1 MAQASEAALR
11 GLRVLDLSG
20 GVAGQYCGKLLAGYG
35 ADCVLIEP
43 PEGTPTRRL
52 GPYVTGGTSSTRS
65 ALFRH
70 LNQGKAS
77 LAGDVT
83 GAPTRELAAMADVVI
98 RDDTTALSFALPAT
112 TIECVTGE
120 FPRRGRYRNWQGTE
134 MVHQALSGTM
144 FMTGWPDRQ
153 PLYGTGYRAYYA
165 AGTTAFISVLSALH
179 ERARSGLGQQ
189 VAATVFEANAAIG
202 QNLVSQYSYNGS
214 YETRRQYPGFLA
226 LLECSDYWMVL
237 FAIRHWEQLCAVFGL
252 EHLLG
257 DERFAQ
263 QADRLENWELV
274 VAQMQERAR
283 SRSAGELVAALQKAR
298 ISAEVIAP
306 LGRLVSSP
314 QWRARQVVQVASDA
328 TGRTG
333 AARAEAAQT
342 EAARTE
348 AARTEAARTEAARTE
363 AALRQPFAVGDTE
376 YCAVRPSP
384 PLRRGRPGQRGA
396 RQIQRR
402 WHALAPAYPG
412 REQPGPGD
420 CGPGDRS
427 PVGSGAV
434 GSGSGP
440 LSGLRVLDLT
450 TAWAGPFAARS
461 LAHLGAE
468 VIKIDAPSH
477 TDSWR
482 GAPEGGAARHYPG
495 GQPGKYPW
503 NRCLLFNTQGQGK
516 LSIGLDLKVEG
527 AREIMLRLADV
538 SDVLIAN
545 FTPGVLE
552 RLGIGYDTL
561 SARNPRIIVV
571 EMPAF
576 GPGGPDSAHQ
586 GMGKTMEPACG
597 MTALMGYGDGQP
609 VLTGPAYLDPIGGLS
624 AVAATLVAL
633 QQRRATGRGCRAE
646 VPQTEAGAHW
656 IGEQILLQA
665 ETGQSWKADGNA
677 VSYAAPHD
685 AYPCQ
690 GADEWIVVAIGTD
703 AHWRAI
709 CNLMERPDLGT
720 SPRYANPARRAR
732 RRDELDAILARWTRT
747 FGKQELADALQAAGV
762 PAAPVNS
769 GRDVASDPVL
779 VDTGFIRELVHPE
792 AGRHAYPGLAYNLA
806 RTPGGIATAAPC
818 FGEHNELVL
827 RDILG
832 LTAEHVTRLQ
842 QTGAIGDRPLTA
854 RVTTPPVA
862 VPAAVDDHGTAR
874 RHHVPAALPEP
885 SPTSRGAR

>member
-1 MAQASEAALR
+1 MDSASEAALR
-11 GLRVLDLSG
+11 GLRVLDLSS

-70 LNQGKAS
+70 LNQGKTSLSGDITGLPFAD
-77 LAGDVT
+77 LAGMT
-83 GAPTRELAAMADVVI
+83 DVVI
-98 RDDTTALSFALPAT
+98 RDDTTTLPFALPAT
-112 TIECVTGE
+112 VIECAIGE
-120 FPRRGRYRNWQGTE
+120 FPRAGRYQNWRGTE

-144 FMTGWPDRQ
+144 FMTGWADRQ
-153 PLYGTGYRAYYA
+153 PLYGTGHRAYYA
-165 AGTTAFISVLSALH
+165 CGTTAFISVLSALH
-179 ERARSGLGQQ
+179 ERGRSGLGQR
-189 VAATVFEANAAIG
+189 VTATVFEANAAIG

-226 LLECSDYWMVL
+226 LLQCTDYWMVL

-263 QADRLENWELV
+263 QADRLANWELV

-283 SRSAGELVAALQKAR
+283 SRSAGALVAALQQAR
-298 ISAEVIAP
+298 ISAEVIPP

-328 TGRTG
+328 KS
-333 AARAEAAQT
+333 
-342 EAARTE
+342 
-348 AARTEAARTEAARTE
+348 RTE
-363 AALRQPFAVGDTE
+363 AALRQPFAVGETE
-376 YCAVRPSP
+376 YYAVCPSP
-384 PLRRGRPGQRGA
+384 PLRRGRAGRRAA

-402 WHALAPAYPG
+402 WSAQAPACSSG
-412 REQPGPGD
+412 ELWGPGD
-420 CGPGDRS
+420 SRP
-427 PVGSGAV
+427 V

-461 LAHLGAE
+461 LAHLGAQ

-482 GAPEGGAARHYPG
+482 GANEGGAARHYPD
-495 GQPGKYPW
+495 GQPGPRPW

-516 LSIGLDLKVEG
+516 LSLGLDLKRDG
-527 AREIMLRLADV
+527 ARDIMLRLAEV

-552 RLGIGYDTL
+552 RLGIGYDKL
-561 SARNPRIIVV
+561 SVRNPRIIVV

-624 AVAATLVAL
+624 AVAATMVAL

-656 IGEQILLQA
+656 IGEQILLEA
-665 ETGQSWKADGNA
+665 ETGRAWQPDANA

-690 GADEWIVVAIGTD
+690 GADEWIAIAVATE
-703 AHWRAI
+703 AQWQAL

-720 SPRYANPARRAR
+720 SPRYADLARRAR
-732 RRDELDAILARWTRT
+732 HRDDLEPIIARWTRNFT
-747 FGKQELADALQAAGV
+747 KHELADTLQAAGV
-762 PAAPVNS
+762 PSAPVNN
-769 GRDVASDPVL
+769 GQDVAGDPVL
-779 VDTGFIRELVHPE
+779 SETGFIRELEHPE
-792 AGRHAYPGLAYNLA
+792 AGCHAYPGLSFDLT
-806 RTPGGIATAAPC
+806 RTPGGVVRAAPC

-832 LTAEHVTRLQ
+832 LTGQQITRLQ
-842 QTGAIGDRPLTA
+842 EAGAISDRPLGARTSPTA
-854 RVTTPPVA
+854 GL
-862 VPAAVDDHGTAR
+862 PAAIDDHGTSRGGQVSAER
-874 RHHVPAALPEP
+874 PEP
-885 SPTSRGAR
+885 SPTH

>member
-1 MAQASEAALR
+1 MASPSAAALR

-43 PEGTPTRRL
+43 PQGTPTRRL

-77 LAGDVT
+77 LSGDVA
-83 GAPTRELAAMADVVI
+83 GAQARELAGMADVVI
-98 RDDTTALSFALPAT
+98 RDDRTALSFALPAT
-112 TIECVTGE
+112 TIECVMGE
-120 FPRRGRYRNWQGTE
+120 FPRGGRYRNWQGTE

-144 FMTGWPDRQ
+144 FMTGWPNRQ

-179 ERARSGLGQQ
+179 ERARSGLGQR
-189 VAATVFEANAAIG
+189 VTATVFEANAAIG

-214 YETRRQYPGFLA
+214 YESRRQYPGFLA

-257 DERFAQ
+257 DERLAS

-283 SRSAGELVAALQKAR
+283 SRSAGALVAALQRAR

-306 LGRLVSSP
+306 LGSLVSSP

-328 TGRTG
+328 TGRT
-333 AARAEAAQT
+333 
-342 EAARTE
+342 
-348 AARTEAARTEAARTE
+348 E
-363 AALRQPFAVGDTE
+363 AALRQPFAVGTTE

-384 PLRRGRPGQRGA
+384 PLRHGRAGERAA
-396 RQIQRR
+396 RRIQRR
-402 WHALAPAYPG
+402 WRAPAPAYPD
-412 REQPGPGD
+412 REPAGPDD
-420 CGPGDRS
+420 CGPVGS
-427 PVGSGAV
+427 GPVGSGA
-434 GSGSGP
+434 GP

-461 LAHLGAE
+461 LAYLGAE

-482 GAPEGGAARHYPG
+482 GAPEGGAARHYPDR
-495 GQPGKYPW
+495 QPGEHPW
-503 NRCLLFNTQGQGK
+503 NRCLLFNTQGLGK
-516 LSIGLDLKVEG
+516 LSLGLDLKVEG

-624 AVAATLVAL
+624 AVAATMVAL
-633 QQRRATGRGCRAE
+633 QQRRATGRGCRTE

-656 IGEQILLQA
+656 IGEQVLFQA
-665 ETGQSWKADGNA
+665 ETGKSGQPDGNA

-690 GADEWIVVAIGTD
+690 GADEWIAIAVGTD
-703 AHWRAI
+703 AQWRAL

-720 SPRYANPARRAR
+720 SPRYADRARRAR
-732 RRDELDAILARWTRT
+732 RRDELEAILARWTRK

-779 VDTGFIRELVHPE
+779 VGTGFIRELVHPE
-792 AGRHAYPGLAYNLA
+792 AGRHAYPGLSYNLA
-806 RTPGGIATAAPC
+806 RTPGGIVRAAPC
-818 FGEHNELVL
+818 FGEHNEFVL

-832 LTAEHVTRLQ
+832 LAGEDVAALQ
-842 QTGAIGDRPLTA
+842 EAGAVSDRPLGA
-854 RVTTPPVA
+854 RTTTVPVV
-862 VPAAVDDHGTAR
+862 VPAAIDDHGAAR
-874 RHHVPAALPEP
+874 RDQVPVACMEP

>member
-1 MAQASEAALR
+1 MVNPTEAALR

-35 ADCVLIEP
+35 ADCVLVEP
-43 PEGTPTRRL
+43 PEGTPTRL
-52 GPYVTGGTSSTRS
+52 IGPYVTGGTSSTRS

-77 LAGDVT
+77 LSGDVT
-83 GAPTRELAAMADVVI
+83 GLSVADLAGMADVVI
-98 RDDTTALSFALPAT
+98 RDDTMNLPVALPAT
-112 TIECVTGE
+112 AIECVIGE
-120 FPRRGRYRNWQGTE
+120 FPRAGRYRDWQGTE
-134 MVHQALSGTM
+134 MMHQALSGTM
-144 FMTGWPDRQ
+144 FMTGWTDRQ

-165 AGTTAFISVLSALH
+165 CGTTAFISVLSALH
-179 ERARSGLGQQ
+179 ERERSGLGQQ
-189 VAATVFEANAAIG
+189 VTATVFEANAAIG
-202 QNLVSQYSYNGS
+202 QNLVSQYSYNRS
-214 YETRRQYPGFLA
+214 YETRRRYPGFLA
-226 LLECSDYWMVL
+226 LLQCSDYWMVL
-237 FAIRHWEQLCAVFGL
+237 FAIRHWDQLCAVFDL

-257 DERFAQ
+257 DERFAS

-283 SRSAGELVAALQKAR
+283 SRSAGALVAALQKAR

-314 QWRARQVVQVASDA
+314 QWRARQVVQVAADPN
-328 TGRTG
+328 G
-333 AARAEAAQT
+333 
-342 EAARTE
+342 
-348 AARTEAARTEAARTE
+348 RTE

-384 PLRRGRPGQRGA
+384 PLRRGRAGERAA

-402 WHALAPAYPG
+402 WRGLGPAYSGP
-412 REQPGPGD
+412 EPTGPG
-420 CGPGDRS
+420 S
-427 PVGSGAV
+427 SGRADAAV
-434 GSGSGP
+434 KP
-440 LSGLRVLDLT
+440 LAGLRVLDLT

-482 GAPEGGAARHYPG
+482 GAPEGGAARHYPD
-495 GQPGKYPW
+495 GQPGHHPW

-516 LSIGLDLKVEG
+516 LSLGLDLKIEG
-527 AREIMLRLADV
+527 AREIMLQLAEV

-624 AVAATLVAL
+624 AVAATMVAL
-633 QQRRATGRGCRAE
+633 QQRHATGRGCRAE

-665 ETGQSWKADGNA
+665 ETGQSWQPDGNA

-685 AYPCQ
+685 AFACQ
-690 GADEWIVVAIGTD
+690 SADEWIAIAVATD
-703 AHWRAI
+703 AQWRSL

-720 SPRYANPARRAR
+720 SPRYADRVRRAR
-732 RRDELDAILARWTRT
+732 HHDELEPVIARWTRK

-779 VDTGFIRELVHPE
+779 LETGFIRELAHPE
-792 AGRHAYPGLAYNLA
+792 AGRHAYPSLSYHLA
-806 RTPGGIATAAPC
+806 RTPGSIVQAAPC
-818 FGEHNELVL
+818 FGEHNEFVL

-832 LTAEHVTRLQ
+832 LTGDHITRLQ
-842 QTGAIGDRPLTA
+842 EAGAISDRPLGA
-854 RVTTPPVA
+854 KPSGASVA
-862 VPAAVDDHGTAR
+862 MPGAIDDHGTTR
-874 RHHVPAALPEP
+874 RDQVPVAHPEP

>member
-1 MAQASEAALR
+1 MASASEAALR
-11 GLRVLDLSG
+11 GLRVLDLST

-77 LAGDVT
+77 LSGDVA
-83 GAPTRELAAMADVVI
+83 GLSVADLAGMADVVI
-98 RDDTTALSFALPAT
+98 RDDATTLPFALPSAA
-112 TIECVTGE
+112 IECVTSE
-120 FPRRGRYRNWQGTE
+120 FPRAGRYQNWQGTE

-144 FMTGWPDRQ
+144 FMTGWADRQ

-165 AGTTAFISVLSALH
+165 AGTTAFISILSALH
-179 ERARSGLGQQ
+179 ERSRSGLGQQ
-189 VAATVFEANAAIG
+189 VTATVSEANAAIG

-226 LLECSDYWMVL
+226 LLQCSDYWMVL

-274 VAQMQERAR
+274 VAQMQKQAR

-306 LGRLVSSP
+306 LGSLVSSP
-314 QWRARQVVQVASDA
+314 QWRARQVVQVASDV
-328 TGRTG
+328 TG
-333 AARAEAAQT
+333 
-342 EAARTE
+342 
-348 AARTEAARTEAARTE
+348 RTE

-384 PLRRGRPGQRGA
+384 PLRGGRAAERAA

-402 WHALAPAYPG
+402 WRAPAPAYPD
-412 REQPGPGD
+412 REPPGPGD
-420 CGPGDRS
+420 CGPDGCGPADRG
-427 PVGSGAV
+427 PAD
-434 GSGSGP
+434 SGSGP

-461 LAHLGAE
+461 LAHLGAQ

-482 GAPEGGAARHYPG
+482 GAAEGGAARHYPDG
-495 GQPGKYPW
+495 LPGRHPW

-516 LSIGLDLKVEG
+516 LSLGLDLKRDG
-527 AREIMLRLADV
+527 AREIMLRLAEV

-552 RLGIGYDTL
+552 RLGIGYETL

-624 AVAATLVAL
+624 AVAATMVAL

-665 ETGQSWKADGNA
+665 ETGRAWQPDANA

-690 GADEWIVVAIGTD
+690 GADEWIAIAVGTE
-703 AHWRAI
+703 AQWQAL

-720 SPRYANPARRAR
+720 SPRYADLARRVR
-732 RRDELDAILARWTRT
+732 HRDELEPILSRWTRN
-747 FGKQELADALQAAGV
+747 FGKHELADSLQAAGV
-762 PAAPVNS
+762 PAAPVNN
-769 GRDVASDPVL
+769 GQDVASDPVL
-779 VDTGFIRELVHPE
+779 LETGFIRELEHPE
-792 AGRHAYPGLAYNLA
+792 AGCHAYPGLSYNLA
-806 RTPGGIATAAPC
+806 RTPGGIVRAAPC

-832 LTAEHVTRLQ
+832 LTEEHITRLLEA
-842 QTGAIGDRPLTA
+842 GAISDRPLAAKTTA
-854 RVTTPPVA
+854 A
-862 VPAAVDDHGTAR
+862 AGSPAGIDDHGTTR
-874 RHHVPAALPEP
+874 GGHLPAARPEP

>member
-1 MAQASEAALR
+1 VVAGASEAALR
-11 GLRVLDLSG
+11 GLRVLDLSS
-20 GVAGQYCGKLLAGYG
+20 GVAGQFCGKLLAGYG
-35 ADCVLIEP
+35 ADCVLVEP

-77 LAGDVT
+77 LSADVAGRS
-83 GAPTRELAAMADVVI
+83 APDLAGMADVVI
-98 RDDTTALSFALPAT
+98 RDDTMTLPFSLPAT
-112 TIECVTGE
+112 AIECVIGD
-120 FPRRGRYRNWQGTE
+120 FPRAGRYRDWQGTE

-144 FMTGWPDRQ
+144 FMTGWTDRQ
-153 PLYGTGYRAYYA
+153 PLYGTGHRAYYA
-165 AGTTAFISVLSALH
+165 CGTTAFISVLAALH
-179 ERARSGLGQQ
+179 ERERSGLGQQ
-189 VAATVFEANAAIG
+189 VTATVFEANAAIG

-214 YETRRQYPGFLA
+214 YETRRRYPGFLA

-237 FAIRHWEQLCAVFGL
+237 FAIRHWDQLCAVFGL
-252 EHLLG
+252 EHLLN
-257 DERFAQ
+257 DERFAE
-263 QADRLENWELV
+263 QADRLENWDLV

-283 SRSAGELVAALQKAR
+283 FLSAGALVAALQKAR

-314 QWRARQVVQVASDA
+314 QWRARQAVQVASD
-328 TGRTG
+328 TKGRT
-333 AARAEAAQT
+333 EV
-342 EAARTE
+342 
-348 AARTEAARTEAARTE
+348 
-363 AALRQPFAVGDTE
+363 ALRQPFAVGDTE
-376 YCAVRPSP
+376 YSGVRPSP
-384 PLRRGRPGQRGA
+384 QLRRGRTGEREA
-396 RQIQRR
+396 RQVQRR
-402 WHALAPAYPG
+402 WRGLGPAYSGSAPPG
-412 REQPGPGD
+412 RDGSGI
-420 CGPGDRS
+420 
-427 PVGSGAV
+427 VGSGA
-434 GSGSGP
+434 GP

-482 GAPEGGAARHYPG
+482 GAPGGGAARHYPG
-495 GQPGKYPW
+495 GQPGRHPW

-516 LSIGLDLKVEG
+516 LSLGLDLKIDG

-538 SDVLIAN
+538 SDVLISN

-552 RLGIGYDTL
+552 RLGIGYDAL
-561 SARNPRIIVV
+561 SARNPGIIVV

-624 AVAATLVAL
+624 AVAATMAAL
-633 QQRRATGRGCRAE
+633 LQRDAAGRGCRVE

-656 IGEQILLQA
+656 IGEQVLLQA
-665 ETGQSWKADGNA
+665 ETGQSWQPDGNA

-685 AYPCQ
+685 AYSCQ
-690 GADEWIVVAIGTD
+690 GADEWIAIAAGTD
-703 AHWRAI
+703 AQWRAL

-720 SPRYANPARRAR
+720 SPRYADRVRRAR
-732 RRDELDAILARWTRT
+732 HHDELQPIIARWTRQ

-762 PAAPVNS
+762 PAAPVNN

-779 VDTGFIRELVHPE
+779 LETGFIRELVHPE
-792 AGRHAYPGLAYNLA
+792 AGRHAYPSLSYNLA
-806 RTPGGIATAAPC
+806 RTPGGIGRAAPC
-818 FGEHNELVL
+818 FGEHNEFVL
-827 RDILG
+827 HDILG
-832 LTAEHVTRLQ
+832 LTGEHIARLQ
-842 QTGAIGDRPLTA
+842 EAGAISDRPLGAQTTA
-854 RVTTPPVA
+854 ASVA
-862 VPAAVDDHGTAR
+862 LPGAIDDHATAR
-874 RHHVPAALPEP
+874 RDQVPVALPQP